1 MTNSIDS
8 QDIFFFSQKC
18 MFCKEA
24 LDIIQKIVPKHFVF
38 VNVDNDDNIP
48 KFIDRVP
55 SILSSEKKVFVDNGL
70 FSYLTSKLTVDP
82 FIVNEMSKSSDS
94 YSYIDDSQQL
104 NHNYEFL
111 SNPSKIVTPTENDV
125 KKILSYEDIM
135 QNRDNDLKVIL
146 NK

>member
-1 MTNSIDS
+1 MNQQNEP

-24 LDIIQKIVPKHFVF
+24 YDLIQKIGVNKFVF
-38 VNVDNDDNIP
+38 VNVDDDSNIP
-48 KFIDRVP
+48 TFIDRVP
-55 SILSSEKKVFVDNGL
+55 SILSSEKKVLVDTGL
-70 FSYLTSKLTVDP
+70 FSYLNSKLSVDP
-82 FIVNEMSKSSDS
+82 FMVNEMSKTSDG
-94 YSYIDDSQQL
+94 YSYLDDSQQL
-104 NHNYEFL
+104 NHSYEFL
-111 SNPSKIVTPTENDV
+111 NNPSKIITPTETDV

>member
-1 MTNSIDS
+1 MTNKVES

-24 LDIIQKIVPKHFVF
+24 YDLIQKIGVKHFVF
-38 VNVDNDDNIP
+38 VNVDVDDNIP

-55 SILSSEKKVFVDNGL
+55 SILSSEKKVFVDTGL
-70 FSYLTSKLTVDP
+70 FSYLSSKLSIDP
-82 FIVNEMSKSSDS
+82 FMINEMAKSSDT

-104 NHNYEFL
+104 NHSYEFIN
-111 SNPSKIVTPTENDV
+111 NPSKIITPTENDV